1 MAEWRDHIDAEI
13 DRVVTTPDGRA
24 YRVVMGRSGLGT
36 WWAVAVDPQEDA
48 RGGAFSGACGDRG
61 EARRRF
67 DEFVAAIEA
76 GDWPRAP
83 RTPTPR
89 R

>member
-1 MAEWRDHIDAEI
+1 MEWRHHVEAEVE
-13 DRVVTTPDGRA
+13 RVVTTPDGRA
-24 YRVVMGRSGLGT
+24 YRVVMGRSGLGQ
-36 WWAVAVDPQEDA
+36 WYAVAVDPEGEA
-48 RGGAFSGACGDRG
+48 KGGAFSGACGDRV

-67 DEFVAAIEA
+67 DDFVASIEA

-83 RTPTPR
+83 RTPQGR

>member
-1 MAEWRDHIDAEI
+1 VEWREQIEAEVE
-13 DRVVTTPDGRA
+13 RVVTTPDGRS
-24 YRVVMGRSGLGT
+24 YRVVMGRSGLGQ
-36 WWAVAVDPQEDA
+36 WYAAAVDPEGQA

-67 DEFVAAIEA
+67 EEFVAAIEA

-83 RTPTPR
+83 KTPSR